1 MAIYTRPST
10 EQEARY
16 RLGIFPHFNNGDP
29 RQIGTYEQKLIS
41 REMEK
46 LRSARNQM
54 ASPFRLSEEML
65 AGTSP
70 QGMSR
75 TSAPKGPNMF
85 DGGPASKV
93 SLNTQPYNN
102 QRLADQNMVQNVGAA
117 RPQAQA
123 DAIMGV
129 RKQQLLSDNAQQK
142 AVSFAEDRKATM
154 LEVMGAPA
162 IREMAMKTPVE
173 MEKIRKDVAVS
184 KAAGMGINPDL
195 VA

>member
-1 MAIYTRPST
+1 
-10 EQEARY
+10 
-16 RLGIFPHFNNGDP
+16 
-29 RQIGTYEQKLIS
+29 
-41 REMEK
+41 
-46 LRSARNQM
+46 M
-54 ASPFRLSEEML
+54 ASPYRLAEEML

-75 TSAPKGPNMF
+75 TSAPKGPNMY

-93 SLNTQPYNN
+93 GMNTQPYNN
-102 QRLADQNMVQNVGAA
+102 QRLADQNMMQNAGAA

-129 RKQQLLSDNAQQK
+129 RKQQLLADNAQQK

-173 MEKIRKDVAVS
+173 MQKMRKDIAVS